1 MSSMSKIRI
10 FVSSVQKELAP
21 ERAAVAQMVAID
33 PFLLQHCEVV
43 LYENQPS
50 SGKPDKKAYLEELKS
65 CGIYTLLLDVEYGG
79 QPAGE
84 ISATHEEY
92 RLAQKLQLPTL
103 VFIKGMDGKKDDS
116 RKLETQKFISEIKS
130 AGHKYVRFHDR
141 EDLKPALR
149 EAFCKILT
157 KTFRI
162 SATPEET
169 EDAEHMI
176 EVASPF
182 ETNLMPDVTY
192 TALDRDA
199 VWSLVKVVIEKPGM
213 RIWDDAP
220 EQALVTRGLAVYR
233 SEELAAINRAAF
245 LLFAPKPATRFPQC
259 EILADAYEEPKIS
272 GRPKGQE
279 TIDAPLL
286 FSVERALKFIDDH
299 TFHPRRVVGINN
311 LRLTEYPAKALR
323 EALVNAVAH
332 RNYDDATRKIILRVF
347 SDRVEIASPG
357 YPLKPLTLAKLRRGN
372 YRPCSRNP
380 LITQTLALLG
390 QMEQRGT
397 GFARMRDAMLDH
409 GLDAPSFTEQDGY
422 FIVTLPGP
430 NGDYDRLT
438 VPQGTIG
445 LITRAMEAR
454 LNERQKK
461 IMVEVQQNGSVTS
474 GWCRKSFTVS
484 YDTANR
490 DLLELVEFK
499 LLMRQGSGRSS
510 SFVIPPDSAHA

>member
-1 MSSMSKIRI
+1 MSRISKIRI

-21 ERAAVAQMVAID
+21 ERTAVAQMVAID

-43 LYENQPS
+43 LYEKQPS
-50 SGKPDKKAYLEELKS
+50 SGRPNKKAYLDELKP
-65 CGIYTLLLDVEYGG
+65 CQIYALLLDVEYGKA
-79 QPAGE
+79 AGE
-84 ISATHEEY
+84 LSATHEEY
-92 RLAQKLQLPTL
+92 RLAQDLQMPSL
-103 VFIKGMDGKKDDS
+103 VFIKGLDGKKDAS
-116 RKLETQKFISEIKS
+116 RQPETQEFISEIKA

-149 EAFCKILT
+149 DALYRILK
-157 KTFRI
+157 KTFDL
-162 SATPEET
+162 SASTEET
-169 EDAEHMI
+169 EDAEHLI

-182 ETNLMPDVTY
+182 ETTLMPDVSCL
-192 TALDRDA
+192 ALDEQA
-199 VWSLVKVVIEKPGM
+199 VSALIEAVIEKPAM

-220 EQALVTRGLAVYR
+220 AQALVTRGLAISRGDESATV
-233 SEELAAINRAAF
+233 NRAAF
-245 LLFAPKPATRFPQC
+245 LLFASHPATRFPQC

-347 SDRVEIASPG
+347 SDRIEIASPG

-409 GLDAPSFTEQDGY
+409 GLPAPSFTEQDGY

-430 NGDYDRLT
+430 NGDYDRIT
-438 VPQGTIG
+438 VPQGTAG
-445 LITRAMEAR
+445 PITTAMESQM
-454 LNERQKK
+454 NERQKQ
-461 IMVEVQQNGSVTS
+461 ILVQVQVAGTVTS
-474 GWCRKSFTVS
+474 GWCRDHLPFA
-484 YDTANR
+484 YDTIRR
-490 DLLELVEFK
+490 DLLALVESGILEIRGK
-499 LLMRQGSGRSS
+499 GRSTNY
-510 SFVIPPDSAHA
+510 VLKTAQ

>member
-1 MSSMSKIRI
+1 MSRISKIRI

-21 ERAAVAQMVAID
+21 ERTAVAQMVAID

-43 LYENQPS
+43 LYEKQPS
-50 SGKPDKKAYLEELKS
+50 SGRPNKKAYLDELKP
-65 CGIYTLLLDVEYGG
+65 CQIYALLLDVEYGKA
-79 QPAGE
+79 AGE
-84 ISATHEEY
+84 LSATHEEY
-92 RLAQKLQLPTL
+92 RLAQDLQMPSL
-103 VFIKGMDGKKDDS
+103 VFIKGLDGKKDAS
-116 RKLETQKFISEIKS
+116 RQPETQEFISEIKA

-141 EDLKPALR
+141 EDLNPALR
-149 EAFCKILT
+149 DALYRILK
-157 KTFRI
+157 KTFDL
-162 SATPEET
+162 SASTEET
-169 EDAEHMI
+169 EDAEHLI

-182 ETNLMPDVTY
+182 ETTLMPDVSCL
-192 TALDRDA
+192 ALDEQA
-199 VWSLVKVVIEKPGM
+199 VSALIEAVIEKPAL

-220 EQALVTRGLAVYR
+220 AQALVTRGLAISRGDESATV
-233 SEELAAINRAAF
+233 NRAAF
-245 LLFAPKPATRFPQC
+245 LLFAPKPTTRFPQC

-286 FSVERALKFIDDH
+286 FSVEQALKFIDDH

-347 SDRVEIASPG
+347 SDRIEIASPG
-357 YPLKPLTLAKLRRGN
+357 YPLRPLTLAKLRRGN

-409 GLDAPSFTEQDGY
+409 GLLAPSFTEQDGY

-430 NGDYDRLT
+430 NGDYDRIRLPDT
-438 VPQGTIG
+438 ASGIVPPAVEDQ
-445 LITRAMEAR
+445 
-454 LNERQKK
+454 LNDRQKK
-461 IMVEVQQNGSVTS
+461 MVALLATGEELTSRRCEIAFKVTRPVTVKDFGILVQLGLAQRAG
-474 GWCRKSFTVS
+474 
-484 YDTANR
+484 
-490 DLLELVEFK
+490 L
-499 LLMRQGSGRSS
+499 GRSTRYRLNPQI
-510 SFVIPPDSAHA
+510 VK

>member
-1 MSSMSKIRI
+1 MSKIRI

-21 ERAAVAQMVAID
+21 ERAAVAQMLAID
-33 PFLLQHCEVV
+33 PFLVQHCEAV
-43 LYENQPS
+43 LYEKQPS
-50 SGKPDKKAYLEELKS
+50 SGKPDKKAYLEELKT
-65 CGIYTLLLDVEYGG
+65 CAIYLLLLDVEYGG

-84 ISATHEEY
+84 LSATHEEY
-92 RLAQKLQLPTL
+92 RLAQKLGMPTL
-103 VFIKGMDGKKDDS
+103 VFIKGMDKAKDDA
-116 RKLETQKFISEIKS
+116 RKPETKDFIKEIKA
-130 AGHKYVRFHDR
+130 AGHKYARFHDR

-149 EAFCKILT
+149 DAFCKILSKIFQIT
-157 KTFRI
+157 
-162 SATPEET
+162 ATREET
-169 EDAEHMI
+169 EEADHQI

-182 ETNLMPDVTY
+182 ETTQMADVSAANLDPESL
-192 TALDRDA
+192 A
-199 VWSLVKVVIEKPGM
+199 SLVEVVIEKPSM

-220 EQALVTRGLAVYR
+220 ENALVQRGLAVPR
-233 SEELAAINRAAF
+233 GEEQPAAVNRAAF
-245 LLFAPKPATRFPQC
+245 LLFARKPATRFPQC
-259 EILADAYEEPKIS
+259 EILADAYDEPKIS

-279 TIDAPLL
+279 TINAPLL
-286 FSVERALKFIDDH
+286 FAVERALKFIDDH

-347 SDRVEIASPG
+347 IDRIEIASPG

-409 GLDAPSFTEQDGY
+409 GLDAPSFFEQDGF

-430 NGDYDRLT
+430 NGDYDRIN
-438 VPQGTIG
+438 VPENATG
-445 LITRAMEAR
+445 LITPAMEAQ
-454 LNERQKK
+454 LNERQRK
-461 IMVEVQQNGSVTS
+461 IMLEVQQNGSVTS

-490 DLLELVEFK
+490 DLLELVDLK
-499 LLMRQGSGRSS
+499 LLIRKGSGRSS
-510 SFVIPPDSAHA
+510 SFIIPPDSAHA